1 MFTQHAR
8 DTLHFRTRDD
18 EGYRARGG
26 HRYYDP
32 YEYDWD
38 TGAMVSK
45 VDSMFAVTPGGVI
58 YLTTNCDG
66 DPETR
71 RLLTNYGVDI
81 RNAKDLPTLY
91 EPGTSTR
98 VAKSALNNGTY
109 LWWADRVYSLKDPVP
124 RPGKVHAFATWS
136 TLDTRPEVYN
146 TIVATRRDPAAEKAL
161 VEKFAEQ
168 QVLGDA
174 LLALEGSFAASN
186 FVQYSFGNAR
196 GLVVGGAEATPER
209 MMALAFQ
216 LRDTRRAEFLFHCTA
231 KVTKFDYL
239 VAEKNHV

>member
-26 HRYYDP
+26 YRYYDP

-58 YLTTNCDG
+58 YLTANCEG

-98 VAKSALNNGTY
+98 VAKSALNHGTY

-124 RPGKVHAFATWS
+124 RPGKARVYATW
-136 TLDTRPEVYN
+136 TTPDTRPEVYN
-146 TIVATRRDPAAEKAL
+146 KIVATRRDPAAETAL

-168 QVLGDA
+168 VVLGDA
-174 LLALEGSFAASN
+174 LLALEQQTMEHHFVKHSFSDARALVTGS
-186 FVQYSFGNAR
+186 
-196 GLVVGGAEATPER
+196 EATRKR
-209 MMALAFQ
+209 MMSLAFQ
-216 LRDTRRAEFLFHCTA
+216 LREPRRGEFLFHCTA

-239 VAEKNHV
+239 VTERNHE